1 MEKHSLEQVQNRDK
15 IKIKEIEN
23 AGYTP
28 YIIKDLGS
36 ANNEKVNIEF
46 KNFLE
51 YLKINFNYRH
61 IV

>member
-1 MEKHSLEQVQNRDK
+1 MEFLKCLGLLGGSLMVFV
-15 IKIKEIEN
+15 I
-23 AGYTP
+23 AG
-28 YIIKDLGS
+28 GS